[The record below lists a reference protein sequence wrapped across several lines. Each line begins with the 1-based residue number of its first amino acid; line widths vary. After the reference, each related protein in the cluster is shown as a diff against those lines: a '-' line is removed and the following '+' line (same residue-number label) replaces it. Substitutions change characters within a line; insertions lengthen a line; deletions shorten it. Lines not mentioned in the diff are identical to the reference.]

1 MAIITNA
8 RERTRFIRFAIVG
21 AIGFVVDFLFFNI
34 FRSGL
39 GISPEISS
47 ILSFLVAVI
56 SNFIWNRYWTY
67 PDSRSKPIIGQL
79 IQFIVVNIFGL
90 GIRTGIFVLINPPLV
105 HLFEGI
111 PFSLPLQPYVLGE
124 NLALAI
130 VVVIVM
136 FWNFFINRFWTYSD
150 VD

>member
-1 MAIITNA
+1 VAIISNV

-21 AIGFVVDFLFFNI
+21 AIGFGVDFLSFNL
-34 FRSGL
+34 FRSGF
-39 GISPEISS
+39 GVSPEISS
-47 ILSFLVAVI
+47 MLSFLVAVI
-56 SNFIWNRYWTY
+56 SNFIGNRYWTY

-79 IQFIVVNIFGL
+79 AQYVIVNIIGL
-90 GIRTGIFVLINPPLV
+90 GIRTGIFILINQPLV
-105 HLFEGI
+105 SLFESI
-111 PFSLPLQPYVLGE
+111 SISLPLQAYVFGE

-136 FWNFFINRFWTYSD
+136 FWNFFVNRYWTYSD

>member
-1 MAIITNA
+1 MMILNNA

-21 AIGFVVDFLFFNI
+21 SIGFLVDFTTFNL

-47 ILSFLVAVI
+47 IFSFMVAVG

-79 IQFIVVNIFGL
+79 FQFIIVNVAGL
-90 GIRTGIFVLINPPLV
+90 GIRTIIFILINKPLV
-105 HLFEGI
+105 SLFEI
-111 PFSLPLQPYVLGE
+111 LPISLPLEAYLLGE

-130 VVVIVM
+130 VVIIIM
-136 FWNFFINRFWTYSD
+136 FWNFFINRYWTYGD
-150 VD
+150 ID

>member
-1 MAIITNA
+1 MAIISNA
-8 RERTRFIRFAIVG
+8 RERTRFIRFAVVG
-21 AIGFVVDFLFFNI
+21 AIGFGVDFLSFNI

-39 GISPEISS
+39 DIPPEISS

-56 SNFIWNRYWTY
+56 SNFVWNRYWTY

-79 IQFIVVNIFGL
+79 VQFVVVNIFGL

-105 HLFEGI
+105 RLFESI
-111 PFSLPLQPYVLGE
+111 SISLPLQSYILGE

-136 FWNFFINRFWTYSD
+136 FWNFFVNRYWTYSD

>member
-1 MAIITNA
+1 MAIISNA
-8 RERTRFIRFAIVG
+8 RERTRFIRFAVVG
-21 AIGFVVDFLFFNI
+21 AIGFGVDFLSFNI

-39 GISPEISS
+39 GIPPEISS

-56 SNFIWNRYWTY
+56 SNFVWNRYWTY

-79 IQFIVVNIFGL
+79 VQFVVVNIFGL

-105 HLFEGI
+105 RLFESI
-111 PFSLPLQPYVLGE
+111 SISLPLQSYILGE

-136 FWNFFINRFWTYSD
+136 FWNFFVNRYWTYSD

>member
-1 MAIITNA
+1 MAIISNA
-8 RERTRFIRFAIVG
+8 RERTRFIRFAVVG
-21 AIGFVVDFLFFNI
+21 AIGFGVDFLSFNI

-39 GISPEISS
+39 GIPPEISS

-56 SNFIWNRYWTY
+56 SNFVWNRYWTY

-79 IQFIVVNIFGL
+79 VQFVVVNIFGL

-105 HLFEGI
+105 RLFESI
-111 PFSLPLQPYVLGE
+111 SISLPLQSYVLGE

-136 FWNFFINRFWTYSD
+136 FWNFFVNRYWTYSD